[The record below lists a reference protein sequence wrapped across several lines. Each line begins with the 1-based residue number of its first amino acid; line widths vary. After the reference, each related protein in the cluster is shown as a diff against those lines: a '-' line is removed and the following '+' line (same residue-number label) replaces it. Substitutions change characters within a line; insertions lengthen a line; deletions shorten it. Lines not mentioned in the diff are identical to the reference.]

1 MKTGDIVRFFSDE
14 SDYAGEIGI
23 IIREVPG
30 SKVLKE
36 RKNQMLVLWPRG
48 SMCSYPV
55 RQLEV
60 INESR

>member
-1 MKTGDIVRFFSDE
+1 VKIGDLVRFFSDE

-36 RKNQMLVLWPRG
+36 RENRMLVLWPRG
-48 SMCSYPV
+48 SMCSYSV

-60 INESR
+60 INASR